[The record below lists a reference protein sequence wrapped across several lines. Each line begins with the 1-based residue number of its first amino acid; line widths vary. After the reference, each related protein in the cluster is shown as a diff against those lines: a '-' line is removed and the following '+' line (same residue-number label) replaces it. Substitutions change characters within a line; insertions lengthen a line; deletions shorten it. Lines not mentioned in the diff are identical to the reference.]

1 MKKGIVAVFLI
12 VIFAVVIN
20 VFNGEADYFAKEAND
35 ADIYL
40 AKLVNDIA
48 KTTNAGGLFVR
59 IDGALGESEEG
70 SYLTDELF
78 VMMSVSDMRE
88 RLGLDITENS
98 DKEITITQG
107 ISRMFL
113 TIGDSGIRVNGQ
125 TVDIGKAPE
134 EKDGRIY
141 LPVELLGSYLHYDTS
156 LSVINNTL
164 DITKLEYEE
173 ELPKSY
179 DLRAEKKVTPVRD
192 QGKFGTCWAF
202 ASLGA
207 LETVTMPD
215 DEEIYSV
222 DHMNYMGGFN
232 VDAVLGGDYT
242 MAMSYLAGWY
252 GPVLEKDDIYGDE
265 KANERLL
272 PVKHLEEARLI
283 PDKNYD
289 RIKECLVLYGGV
301 QTSIYIS
308 GELANLET
316 DAGKNG
322 NEFYDTEHSCYYY
335 DGNNSPNHAVVI
347 VGWDDDYPKSNFK
360 KEPKENG
367 AFICKNSW
375 GTDFGDQGFFYVSY
389 EDVNIGTVNIVYTA
403 LSDTSNYDS
412 IYQSDKLGWVGQLG
426 FDAESAYFANVYKAE
441 DEEYLKAV
449 GFYATDQNTRYS
461 VYVVTDFTDKDS
473 LVLGDELASGEF
485 SEAGYYTVRLDEAVK
500 LDKNEKFAVV
510 VYVNTP
516 GAKRPVAVEYA
527 AGAKTAD
534 ADISDGESY
543 ISLTADKW
551 SNVEM
556 SQGGN
561 VCLKA
566 YTDRKED

>member
-1 MKKGIVAVFLI
+1 MEF
-12 VIFAVVIN
+12 
-20 VFNGEADYFAKEAND
+20 
-35 ADIYL
+35 
-40 AKLVNDIA
+40 
-48 KTTNAGGLFVR
+48 
-59 IDGALGESEEG
+59 
-70 SYLTDELF
+70 
-78 VMMSVSDMRE
+78 
-88 RLGLDITENS
+88 
-98 DKEITITQG
+98 
-107 ISRMFL
+107 
-113 TIGDSGIRVNGQ
+113 
-125 TVDIGKAPE
+125 
-134 EKDGRIY
+134 
-141 LPVELLGSYLHYDTS
+141 LGSYLHYDTS

-289 RIKECLVLYGGV
+289 RIKECLILYGGV

-308 GELANLET
+308 GELANPNM

-322 NEFYDTEHSCYYY
+322 NEFYSTDTYAYNY
-335 DGNNSPNHAVVI
+335 DGDKAPNHAVVI

-360 KEPKENG
+360 KSPKENG

-403 LSDTSNYDS
+403 LSDTSNYDR

-441 DEEYLKAV
+441 EEEYLKAV
-449 GFYATDQNTRYS
+449 GFYATAPDTDYS

-473 LVLGDELASGEF
+473 LVLEGELASGEL
-485 SEAGYYTVRLDEAVK
+485 SEAGYYTVRLDEVVK
-500 LDKNEKFAVV
+500 LSKGKKFAVV
-510 VYVNTP
+510 VYINTP

-527 AGAKTAD
+527 AGDKTAD

-566 YTDRKED
+566 YTDRKKD